1 MSAVWRA
8 SRAAVRRR
16 RLQTTV
22 IALVGFCSSA
32 AIVVALGLLDAA
44 SAPFDRTFAEQRGAH
59 VVAAFDSAQVSDT
72 RLAQTARRPGVEAAA
87 GPFAQAVLT
96 VPDSR
101 EKPASGE
108 ATSFLSGPL
117 TVVGRADPAGPV
129 DRVNLWSGRWATT
142 PGEIVLNEPPGR
154 GSNVPLGS
162 RLEVPGAPPLTV
174 VGFASSL
181 SGSAD
186 AWVSPEQITA
196 LHPTATQM
204 LYRFTRSAT
213 DSQIRAALAAAT
225 AGLPSRA
232 LLASQSYL
240 SVKQDLS
247 RVANAYLPYL
257 AAFAVLGLVVAVLI
271 VANVVSGA
279 VVAGF
284 RHIGILKALGFTPN
298 QVVAVYLVMVLVPGA
313 VGTMLGTVVG
323 DVAAR
328 PLLHMVFSGFRSG
341 MFTVEL
347 SPWMDVVT
355 VLGTPVVVVLA
366 ALAPALRAHRLS
378 AVRAI
383 SAGSAPRTG
392 RGLRVQRTLSGTPLP
407 RPVSLGLGLP
417 FARPGRTVMTL
428 AAVTLG
434 VTAVTFATGLTA
446 TMTVYGDMT
455 KPKAQSAVYV
465 GQPRFGQTARTHDD
479 AGTEALLRSLP
490 GAVHVTANAWIGV
503 GLVEDNKSIM
513 CQFLRGDTETYP
525 GTIIEGRWMRGRG
538 EVVAP
543 TPFLRKR
550 GLKVGDH
557 LTLTMGDRR
566 ETVTIV
572 GAEWTGDP
580 DLLQASWPTLEAL
593 APEQAANQY
602 YVQLAPGVDVS
613 AYNAAVRAADPGLYP
628 RVPDQQNTDVVA
640 IVTSASVLTL
650 LLATV
655 AALGVFNTVVL
666 NTRERRR
673 DLGML
678 KSIGMT
684 PRQVTVMVVT
694 SMAALGVVGG
704 LLGVSIGIVAHHL
717 TIPAMTDA
725 AGFTLPADVWHA
737 PGLALL
743 ALAGVMIAVLGAF
756 VPARSAARLTIAEV
770 LHNE

>member
-1 MSAVWRA
+1 MVRPLGHRA
-8 SRAAVRRR
+8 RRDRPERAA
-16 RLQTTV
+16 RLPN
-22 IALVGFCSSA
+22 AP
-32 AIVVALGLLDAA
+32 LGLPA
-44 SAPFDRTFAEQRGAH
+44 RGAG
-59 VVAAFDSAQVSDT
+59 SAT
-72 RLAQTARRPGVEAAA
+72 
-87 GPFAQAVLT
+87 
-96 VPDSR
+96 
-101 EKPASGE
+101 
-108 ATSFLSGPL
+108 
-117 TVVGRADPAGPV
+117 
-129 DRVNLWSGRWATT
+129 
-142 PGEIVLNEPPGR
+142 
-154 GSNVPLGS
+154 
-162 RLEVPGAPPLTV
+162 LTV
-174 VGFASSL
+174 VGFAYSL

-186 AWVSPEQITA
+186 AWVSPEQIAA

-213 DSQIRAALAAAT
+213 DSQLRAALAEVT
-225 AGLPSRA
+225 AGLPSQA
-232 LLASQSYL
+232 LLASQPYL

-257 AAFAVLGLVVAVLI
+257 AAFAILGLMVSVLI

-284 RHIGILKALGFTPN
+284 RHIGVLKALGFTPD

-313 VGTMLGTVVG
+313 VGAILGTAVG

-341 MFTVEL
+341 MLTVEL
-347 SPWMDVVT
+347 SPWVDIVT
-355 VLGTPVVVVLA
+355 VLGTPMVVVLA

-392 RGLRVQRTLSGTPLP
+392 RGLRVQRRLSGTSLP
-407 RPVSLGLGLP
+407 RPLSLGLGLP

-428 AAVTLG
+428 AAVVMG

-446 TMTVYGDMT
+446 TMTAYGDMT
-455 KPKAQSAVYV
+455 KPRSQSDVYV
-465 GQPRFGQTARTHDD
+465 GQPRFGETARTHDD
-479 AGTEALLRSLP
+479 AATEALLRSLP
-490 GAVHVTANAWIGV
+490 GAVHVTANAWIDV
-503 GLVEDNKSIM
+503 GLVEDNKNIM
-513 CQFLRGDTETYP
+513 CQFLRGDTETHP
-525 GTIIEGRWMRGRG
+525 GTIVEGRWMQGRG

-543 TPFLRKR
+543 TSFLRKR
-550 GLKVGDH
+550 GLKLGDQ
-557 LTLTMGDRR
+557 LTLTIGDRR

-572 GAEWTGDP
+572 GADWTGDP
-580 DLLQASWPTLEAL
+580 DLVQASWPTLTAL
-593 APEQAANQY
+593 APEQAASQY
-602 YVQLAPGVDVS
+602 YVQLAAGTDAG

-628 RVPDQQNTDVVA
+628 RLPDQQNNDVVA
-640 IVTSASVLTL
+640 IVTSATALTL

-673 DLGML
+673 DLAML

-684 PRQVTVMVVT
+684 PRQVIVMMLT

-704 LLGVSIGIVAHHL
+704 LLGVSIGIVAHRL
-717 TIPAMTDA
+717 TVPAMTDA
-725 AGFTLPADVWHA
+725 VAFTLPASMIDVWHA

-743 ALAGVMIAVLGAF
+743 ALAGVAIAILGAF